1 MRMFQELLPLTG
13 IIEET
18 KELYR
23 RQPNHTP
30 DTLPI
35 FGLTKG
41 TALAVRYFCQNNQ
54 VRITTLLC
62 HLEEP
67 YINIMVSFSRSDAFN
82 CALQLKPPA
91 MKLYS
96 FSLLTDSCSL
106 YRLPGKPHRL
116 EIVP

>member
-1 MRMFQELLPLTG
+1 MKMFQELLPLTG

-23 RQPNHTP
+23 RQPNQTP

-54 VRITTLLC
+54 VRKIILLC
-62 HLEEP
+62 HLEESD
-67 YINIMVSFSRSDAFN
+67 INIMVPFSRSDAFN
-82 CALQLKPPA
+82 CVLQLKPPA

-96 FSLLTDSCSL
+96 FSLPMDSCSL
-106 YRLPGKPHRL
+106 CRLSSKPHRL
-116 EIVP
+116 KLGL

>member
-1 MRMFQELLPLTG
+1 MRIFQELLPLTG

-23 RQPNHTP
+23 RQPNQTP

-54 VRITTLLC
+54 VRKVMLPC
-62 HLEEP
+62 RLEEP
-67 YINIMVSFSRSDAFN
+67 YINIMVSLFRSDAFN
-82 CALQLKPPA
+82 CVLPLKPLA

-96 FSLLTDSCSL
+96 FSLPMDSCSL
-106 YRLPGKPHRL
+106 CRLPSKPHRL
-116 EIVP
+116 KLVL